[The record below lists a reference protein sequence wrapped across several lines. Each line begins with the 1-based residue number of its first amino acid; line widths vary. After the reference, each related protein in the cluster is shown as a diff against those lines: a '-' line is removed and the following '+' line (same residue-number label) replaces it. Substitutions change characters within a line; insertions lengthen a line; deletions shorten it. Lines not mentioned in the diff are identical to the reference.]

1 MKTTV
6 YHCSPDFITQFKC
19 DRGTHF
25 GGERSAIQAGRR
37 KLSNIGY
44 KDEYKGQETLYMHVC
59 ELDLT
64 SLALYETFDRGG
76 DEEWQREIRFAREE
90 GFKVMVYHNKYE
102 PDTVPSYIVLDE
114 SLITIKRRYEVCR
127 CDPLYYG

>member
-6 YHCSPDFITQFKC
+6 YHCSPDRITQFKC

-37 KLSNIGY
+37 KLSNIGH
-44 KDEYKGQETLYMHVC
+44 KDGYEGQETLYMHVC

-64 SLALYETFDRGG
+64 SLSLYETFDKGG
-76 DEEWQREIRFAREE
+76 DKEWQREIRFAREE

-114 SLITIKRRYEVCR
+114 SLITIKRRYEV
-127 CDPLYYG
+127 

>member
-1 MKTTV
+1 MKTNV
-6 YHCSPDFITQFKC
+6 YHCSPDRITHFKC

-37 KLSNIGY
+37 KLSNIGH
-44 KDEYKGQETLYMHVC
+44 KDGYEGQETLYMHVC

-64 SLALYETFDRGG
+64 SLSLYETFDKGG
-76 DEEWQREIRFAREE
+76 YEEWQREIRFAREE

-114 SLITIKRRYEVCR
+114 SLITIKRRYEVLC

>member
-6 YHCSPDFITQFKC
+6 YHCSPDRITQFKC

-37 KLSNIGY
+37 KLSNIGH

-76 DEEWQREIRFAREE
+76 DKEWQREIRFAREE